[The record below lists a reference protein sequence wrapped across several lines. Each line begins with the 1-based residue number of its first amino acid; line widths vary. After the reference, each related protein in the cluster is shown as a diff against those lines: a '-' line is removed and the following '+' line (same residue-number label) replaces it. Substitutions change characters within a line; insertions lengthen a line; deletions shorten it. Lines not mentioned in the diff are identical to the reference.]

1 MPACK
6 PWGRPE
12 NTKGMRGNAPGVQGP
27 ATNILGGPLKPPV
40 CRSRNISTTA
50 RVRVLT
56 QSLRLEY
63 RLVKKNASAR
73 GSLVLYTRSRFWMQG
88 EFATDCDGSA
98 KHGKWKEPAGTLLFG
113 SYRIQFLPWK
123 GVRREN
129 IQVTEK
135 GALRTNHLSRI
146 IRCLLL
152 G

>member
-1 MPACK
+1 MLSFYSVPACK
-6 PWGRPE
+6 LWGRPE
-12 NTKGMRGNAPGVQGP
+12 NTKGTRGNAPGVQGP

-40 CRSRNISTTA
+40 RGSRNISTTA

-98 KHGKWKEPAGTLLFG
+98 KHGKWKEPAGTLLLALIA
-113 SYRIQFLPWK
+113 YMMIQHVWGLTGCKNVIFNHF
-123 GVRREN
+123 RRKLKRN
-129 IQVTEK
+129 
-135 GALRTNHLSRI
+135 S
-146 IRCLLL
+146 
-152 G
+152 